1 TEHPNIIVLSAKNK
15 QRLMDRA
22 TQLLGAIRDKKY
34 TDQDLHRIAYTLQVG
49 REEMDERMACIAG
62 TMQELEEKLQAYVDS
77 KEGAEGLFRGQ
88 ANRNKE
94 ALGIFS
100 ADEDLAMAIEA
111 WIRKRKYAKL
121 ADLWVKGVAVNWAKL
136 YDEAA
141 KPRLMSLPSYPFAKD
156 YYWLPAE

>member
-1 TEHPNIIVLSAKNK
+1 MIEEYIPKAGSRHALTEHPNIIVLSAKNK

-22 TQLLGAIRDKKY
+22 AQLLGAIRDKKY

-77 KEGAEGLFRGQ
+77 EEGTEGLFRGQ

-94 ALGIFS
+94 ALPFFLLMRTWQWLLRLGSEKGNTPSLRIYGS
-100 ADEDLAMAIEA
+100 KVSRSIGLNCMAG
-111 WIRKRKYAKL
+111 RPNR
-121 ADLWVKGVAVNWAKL
+121 V
-136 YDEAA
+136 
-141 KPRLMSLPSYPFAKD
+141 
-156 YYWLPAE
+156 